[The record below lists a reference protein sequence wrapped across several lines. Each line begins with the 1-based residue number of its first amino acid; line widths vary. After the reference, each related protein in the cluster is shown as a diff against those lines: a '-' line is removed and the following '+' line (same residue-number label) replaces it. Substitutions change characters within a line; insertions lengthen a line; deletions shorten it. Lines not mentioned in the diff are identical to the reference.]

1 MPASGMILQA
11 ARSLSR
17 SDKPLVDDACYLGFT
32 VTKRIGKAHDR
43 NRAKRRLRA
52 AAREVFPQAATNG
65 ADYVLIGRFN
75 TASID
80 FVELKAN
87 MEKAL
92 KKINKSMPKKV
103 EKDAKAADSAN

>member
-11 ARSLSR
+11 ARSLSMLE
-17 SDKPLVDDACYLGFT
+17 KPADAEICYLGYT
-32 VTKRIGKAHDR
+32 VTKKIGKAHER

-52 AAREVFPQAATNG
+52 AASEVFPQMALSG
-65 ADYVLIGRFN
+65 VDYVLIGRYN

-103 EKDAKAADSAN
+103 ETDAKTADSAD